1 MVVFRL
7 HYDNTGEVIM
17 KFGRWIPG
25 AIGAFLLAALAGCG
39 GGGGSSGAD
48 TGTLRVALTDA
59 PACGYD
65 AVNVTI
71 QKVRV
76 HKSSTASDTDAGWS
90 EIVLSPAK
98 RVDLLG
104 LQNGVLAELGQT
116 PLPTGKYTQLRLVL
130 GTNGGTTPLA
140 NSVVPSGGSETALTT
155 PSGQQTG
162 LKMNIDMDVGANQMI
177 DLVLDFDACK
187 SVVRAGA
194 SGQYLLKPVVSVIPR
209 FISGVSGFVGAVEAN
224 GNTLITLQQ
233 AGVVVKATAPDSSGA
248 FLLQPVA
255 PGTYDVVITAPGQ
268 ATEVITDVVVSA
280 DTVTPLGTAAAPLNP
295 TASASGTAA
304 GTVTTAT
311 APIDANLRV
320 LQTLSGGHTIEVA
333 SGFVNSTTGA
343 YSFALPVGAP
353 LVAPYAA
360 TLTFTADAAV
370 AGKYSLQAISG
381 GVTKSA
387 GPITLTSGTTVTTNF
402 TFP

>member
-1 MVVFRL
+1 
-7 HYDNTGEVIM
+7 M

-130 GTNGGTTPLA
+130 GTNDGTTPLA

-162 LKMNIDMDVGANQMI
+162 LKMNIDMNVGANQMI

-187 SVVRAGA
+187 SVVPAGA
-194 SGQYLLKPVVSVIPR
+194 SGRYLLKPVVSVIPR

-224 GNTLITLQQ
+224 GSTLITLQQ
-233 AGVVVKATAPDSSGA
+233 AGVVVKATAPNSSGA

-311 APIDANLRV
+311 TPIDANLRV

-353 LVAPYAA
+353 LVAPYVAAPA

>member
-1 MVVFRL
+1 
-7 HYDNTGEVIM
+7 M
-17 KFGRWIPG
+17 KFGRRLLFILATALLG
-25 AIGAFLLAALAGCG
+25 VLAAC
-39 GGGGSSGAD
+39 GGGSSGSD

-98 RVDLLG
+98 RIDLLT
-104 LQNGVLAELGQT
+104 LTNGVLSELGQT

-130 GTNGGTTPLA
+130 GSNDSTTPMA

-162 LKMNIDMDVGANQMI
+162 LKMNIDLDVAANKMI

-187 SVVRAGA
+187 SVVRAGS
-194 SGQYLLKPVVSVIPR
+194 SGKYLLKPVVSVIPR
-209 FISGVSGFVGAVEAN
+209 FISGVSGFVGTAVAN

-248 FLLQPVA
+248 FLLQPVV
-255 PGTYDVVITAPGQ
+255 PGTYDLVITAPGQ
-268 ATEVITDVVVSA
+268 ATEVITDVVVA
-280 DTVTPLGTAAAPLNP
+280 TDTVTPLGTSAAPLNP

-311 APIDANLRV
+311 TPIDADVRA
-320 LQTLSGGHTIEVA
+320 LQTLTGGHTIEVA
-333 SGFVNSTTGA
+333 SGFVNSITGA
-343 YSFALPVGAP
+343 YSYTLPVGAP
-353 LVAPYAA
+353 LVAPYVAAPA

-370 AGKYSLQAISG
+370 AGKYMLQAVSG

-387 GPITLTSGTTVTTNF
+387 GPITLTSGATVTTDF

>member
-1 MVVFRL
+1 
-7 HYDNTGEVIM
+7 M
-17 KFGRWIPG
+17 KFGRRFFLILSTVLLG
-25 AIGAFLLAALAGCG
+25 ALAACG
-39 GGGGSSGAD
+39 GGGGSD

-98 RVDLLG
+98 RVDLLTLTNG
-104 LQNGVLAELGQT
+104 LFEPLGQT
-116 PLPTGKYTQLRLVL
+116 PLPTGHYTQLRLVL
-130 GTNGGTTPLA
+130 GTNDATTPMA

-187 SVVRAGA
+187 SVVRAGS

-209 FISGVSGFVGAVEAN
+209 FISGVSGFVGTTIAN

-233 AGVVVKATAPDSSGA
+233 AGKVVKATAPGSSGA
-248 FLLQPVA
+248 FLLWPVE
-255 PGTYDVVITAPGQ
+255 PGTYDIVITAPGQ
-268 ATEVITDVVVSA
+268 ATEVITDVVVA
-280 DTVTPLGTAAAPLNP
+280 TDIVTPLGTSAAPLNP
-295 TASASGTAA
+295 TASASGSAA

-311 APIDANLRV
+311 TPIDAEIRA
-320 LQTLSGGHTIEVA
+320 LQTLTVGHTIEVA
-333 SGFVNSTTGA
+333 SGFVNSLTGA
-343 YSFALPVGAP
+343 YSFTLPVGAP
-353 LVAPYAA
+353 LVAPYVAAPA
-360 TLTFTADAAV
+360 TLSFTADAAA
-370 AGKYSLQAISG
+370 AGKYLLQAISG

-387 GPITLTSGTTVTTNF
+387 GPITVTGGGTVTTDF

>member
-1 MVVFRL
+1 
-7 HYDNTGEVIM
+7 M

-130 GTNGGTTPLA
+130 GTNDGTTPLA

-209 FISGVSGFVGAVEAN
+209 FISGVSGFVGTTIAN

-233 AGVVVKATAPDSSGA
+233 AGIVVKATAPDSSGA

-295 TASASGTAA
+295 TASAGGTAV

-320 LQTLSGGHTIEVA
+320 LQTLSGGHTIEAA

-353 LVAPYAA
+353 LVAPYVASPA
-360 TLTFTADAAV
+360 TLNFTADAAV

>member
-1 MVVFRL
+1 
-7 HYDNTGEVIM
+7 M
-17 KFGRWIPG
+17 KFGRRFFFTLATALLG
-25 AIGAFLLAALAGCG
+25 ALAAC
-39 GGGGSSGAD
+39 GGGSSGSD
-48 TGTLRVALTDA
+48 MGTLRVALTDA

-90 EIVLSPAK
+90 EIVLNPAM
-98 RVDLLG
+98 RVDLLS

-130 GTNGGTTPLA
+130 GANDSTTPMA

-187 SVVRAGA
+187 SVVRAGS
-194 SGQYLLKPVVSVIPR
+194 SGQYLLKPVVSVTPR
-209 FISGVSGFVGAVEAN
+209 FISGVSGFVGTVVAN

-233 AGVVVKATAPDSSGA
+233 AGVVVKATAPDGSGA

-268 ATEVITDVVVSA
+268 ATEVITDVVVAA
-280 DTVTPLGTAAAPLNP
+280 DIVTPLGTAAAPLNP
-295 TASASGTAA
+295 TASASGTAD
-304 GTVTTAT
+304 GTVIAT
-311 APIDANLRV
+311 APIDADVRA
-320 LQTLSGGHTIEVA
+320 LQTLTGGHTIEVA
-333 SGFVNSTTGA
+333 SGFVDSTTGA
-343 YSFALPVGAP
+343 YSYTLPVGAP
-353 LVAPYAA
+353 LVAPYVAAPA
-360 TLTFTADAAV
+360 TLSFTADAAV
-370 AGKYSLQAISG
+370 AGEYMLQAVSG

-387 GPITLTSGTTVTTNF
+387 GPITVTGGGTVTTNF